1 MNRRM
6 QIALFILACA
16 SGARADTTV
25 LYSNKATDTGDTVL
39 YSVGPYTALG
49 DQIQLFSPGL
59 ATQAQV
65 QMYNNG
71 NAGNFDAELN
81 FFQVG
86 APVGSELGSFDL
98 TGIASVGSDVIN
110 LTFDL
115 GTILNVPQDIIFTVS
130 VSNLS
135 PGMDLGLDMFEPP
148 TVGSSDNTFM
158 IAGSGG
164 LYSQLPS
171 NDENVYFQ
179 LSGTGSAA
187 APEPASLALLITC
200 VPAMW
205 FGWFVTRRRSRPAA
219 VTARRALF

>member
-1 MNRRM
+1 MNRKM
-6 QIALFILACA
+6 QMARLILACA
-16 SGARADTTV
+16 YGARADTTL
-25 LYSNKATDTGDTVL
+25 LYDNTTTDTGDTTL

-49 DQIQLFSPGL
+49 DQLNLVSQGL

-71 NAGNFDAELN
+71 NAGTFDAELD

-86 APVGSELGSFDL
+86 GPVGSELGSFDL
-98 TGIASVGSDVIN
+98 TGIVSMGSDVIN

-115 GTILNVPQDIIFTVS
+115 GSMLNVPQDIIFTVS

-158 IAGSGG
+158 IAESGG
-164 LYSQLPS
+164 VYSQLAT
-171 NDENVYFQ
+171 NNENVYFQ

-187 APEPASLALLITC
+187 APEPGSLALLLTC
-200 VPAMW
+200 LPAVW
-205 FGWFVTRRRSRPAA
+205 FGWLTTRRGSRRDETPAP
-219 VTARRALF
+219 